1 MKKKIEVI
9 TVGNHAEDN
18 KVSSE
23 EKLLDVL
30 NNSGLNGL
38 EKLKRIGPSKA
49 KKILKGR
56 EDGLYTSV
64 NDLERIGM
72 SQKAIQSFVNDN
84 VH

>member
-1 MKKKIEVI
+1 MI
-9 TVGNHAEDN
+9 TAANHVEDN
-18 KVSSE
+18 EVTSE
-23 EKLLDVL
+23 EKLLDIL
-30 NNSGLNGL
+30 NFSGLNGL

-56 EDGLYTSV
+56 EDGLYSSV

>member
-1 MKKKIEVI
+1 MI
-9 TVGNHAEDN
+9 TAANHIEDN
-18 KVSSE
+18 KVTSE
-23 EKLLDVL
+23 EKLLEIL
-30 NNSGLNGL
+30 NFSGLNGL

-56 EDGLYTSV
+56 EDGLYSSV

>member
-1 MKKKIEVI
+1 MI
-9 TVGNHAEDN
+9 TAVNHIEDN
-18 KVSSE
+18 KVTSE
-23 EKLLDVL
+23 EKLLEIL
-30 NNSGLNGL
+30 NFSGLNGL

>member
-1 MKKKIEVI
+1 MI
-9 TVGNHAEDN
+9 TAANHVEDN
-18 KVSSE
+18 EVTSE
-23 EKLLDVL
+23 EKLLEIL
-30 NNSGLNGL
+30 NFSGLNGL

-56 EDGLYTSV
+56 EDGLYSSV